1 VNTRL
6 SAVVARAGTAVN
18 LSRRRTCLVA
28 LACTA
33 AATAAPGVAAAQT
46 SPTPTE
52 DAAPP
57 RGVRWSVSLL
67 GGALAPL
74 RSMRDTYQDGLVA
87 GARVELR
94 TRLGLGVVVALD
106 YSPLPRRQTV
116 AETFDTTYGTAALM
130 PAFTLGRGTVR
141 LQLAAGGGGAFEH
154 STAPDDPE
162 AGGDH
167 VAPAALAQL
176 ALELHLSDGGGL
188 VLAAGGTRTFGEG
201 ERAFEYGWAMAGLR
215 LEL

>member
-1 VNTRL
+1 MNTRL

-18 LSRRRTCLVA
+18 LSRRRTCLAA

-33 AATAAPGVAAAQT
+33 AATAAPGIAAAQT
-46 SPTPTE
+46 TAPAEETP
-52 DAAPP
+52 A
-57 RGVRWSVSLL
+57 RGGVRWSVSLL

-154 STAPDDPE
+154 STDPDDPE

-201 ERAFEYGWAMAGLR
+201 DRAFEYGWAMAGLR